1 MVGGILRTSAFP
13 TIGYAINASAGGKMS
28 LPVAPSAYIYS
39 HFRHVSGVPAPEGS
53 RGVAIS
59 KLKILDVLIDQLARI
74 KKKPESALTA
84 DTPSDGQIDALI
96 GQYESQIRAARAAS
110 AAMPYNPAPPS
121 PAGAVF
127 SLTA

>member
-59 KLKILDVLIDQLARI
+59 KLKILDVLIEQLARI
-74 KKKPESALTA
+74 KKNPDTGLTA
-84 DTPSDGQIDALI
+84 DAPSDEQLDVLI
-96 GQYESQIRAARAAS
+96 KHYESQIRAAQAANT
-110 AAMPYNPAPPS
+110 AMPYNPAPPS
-121 PAGAVF
+121 SAGALL
-127 SLTA
+127 SLSA